1 MTLLRPRTVARVG
14 VRTLLVAGFAGGV
27 WLLSSAAAHAAA
39 PTTSAGSIAAGSV
52 GAHPAPI
59 GSIVGS
65 TVDSAARPALSL
77 LGQVLTPTT
86 KLPVHP
92 TVRSA
97 ATPVIRT
104 LVPPAA
110 SQAERAEHPTALSQL
125 ISSVAGLVRPLT
137 GTTQRASAP
146 LTDLLA
152 FPAAPQQSRV
162 LAIARDSSV
171 PRGEAHA
178 VVPAGAVPDCAT
190 TVAGDGAHQMTR
202 VRPAAGTAVEASPVV
217 HRYAVS
223 GTATVP
229 HHPERAPLPVYP
241 DSGTHGISTTASGS
255 SHDAG
260 GYAVVTAAA
269 EPGQPAGVHG
279 LCATEV
285 AVRPMLADAPTFA
298 PD

>member
-1 MTLLRPRTVARVG
+1 MTLLRPRTVVRVG
-14 VRTLLVAGFAGGV
+14 VRTLLVAGFAGGA

-39 PTTSAGSIAAGSV
+39 PATSTGLVAGGSAA
-52 GAHPAPI
+52 AYAAPI
-59 GSIVGS
+59 GSIVGG
-65 TVDSAARPALSL
+65 TADSAARPALSL

-86 KLPVHP
+86 KLPVHH

-97 ATPVIRT
+97 AAPVTRT
-104 LVPPAA
+104 LVPHAA
-110 SQAERAEHPTALSQL
+110 SQAERAEHPTTLSQL

-137 GTTQRASAP
+137 GTTQQASAP

-152 FPAAPQQSRV
+152 FPAAPQQTRV
-162 LAIARDSSV
+162 LAIARDSSA

-178 VVPAGAVPDCAT
+178 VVPAGAVPDCAAA
-190 TVAGDGAHQMTR
+190 VAGDGAHQMTR
-202 VRPAAGTAVEASPVV
+202 VRPVAGTAFAALPVA

-223 GTATVP
+223 GTGAVP

-260 GYAVVTAAA
+260 GYAVVIAAA